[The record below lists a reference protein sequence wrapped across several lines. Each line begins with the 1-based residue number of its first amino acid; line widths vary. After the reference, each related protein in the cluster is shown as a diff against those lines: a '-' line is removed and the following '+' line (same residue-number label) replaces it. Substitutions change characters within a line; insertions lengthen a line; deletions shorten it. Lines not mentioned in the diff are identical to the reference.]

1 MIQNQSNLKQKIK
14 SPLNTDEILDV
25 LKNVNKG
32 FRKETL
38 ISGKISNDFKKLNLV
53 QIARSNDQVI
63 KKKVVDS
70 QKSEKQEKNQN
81 LANEKKEPDSA
92 SQSNKNVNEEQVL
105 KSVKKYTENEAEIK
119 AKELAKQYYYYG
131 YNLGTKN
138 LKKELQKGDNELAVT
153 LKNTI
158 DNLFYVSGEFTQKLS
173 KEINASLLKLCK
185 EIIGYDIEIDPKRF
199 ENKILDL
206 ANSVSKSTNKVKVS
220 LSPKDFGILKKSLE
234 NNKPLTDIELF
245 SDKSLERGD
254 IKVTSGEIEIEE
266 ILSNKISFNYNF
278 KTSK

>member
-70 QKSEKQEKNQN
+70 QQSEKQEKNQN